1 MKEKLK
7 TVRGVLFELGFSGAL
22 ILAGYAVAALLG

>member
-7 TVRGVLFELGFSGAL
+7 TVRGVLFEIGFSGAL

>member
-1 MKEKLK
+1 MKDRLR
-7 TVRGVLFELGFSGAL
+7 TVRGVLFEIGFSGAL